1 MSKVEKA
8 DAPISFILTLEY
20 TTLKIEFEAR
30 SPDSQVQTLMLA
42 GQILHDLFDL
52 KHSFPKM
59 TFCKKILCPQC
70 KQESRL
76 EVVDALAVSECPKCG
91 ASLKE
96 AIEI

>member
-1 MSKVEKA
+1 MSKRVEKA
-8 DAPISFILTLEY
+8 DAPMSFILTLEY

-52 KHSFPKM
+52 KHSFRKM
-59 TFCKKILCPQC
+59 SFCKKILCPQC
-70 KQESRL
+70 NQESRL
-76 EVVDALAVSECPKCG
+76 EVVGVKCPKCG
-91 ASLKE
+91 ASLKD